1 MSNRP
6 KVGVSVVLR
15 FENLVLLGKRKGSH
29 GAGTWAFPGGH
40 LEYGESVEDC
50 GKRELLEETNIDLKN
65 LVPISNGF
73 TNDIFEDEKKHY
85 ITLYHV
91 YNLDHIIEPKLME
104 PNKCYEWK
112 WIDIHNIPKPY
123 FIPLHNYLK
132 KELYL

>member
-73 TNDIFEDEKKHY
+73 TNDIFEDEKNT
-85 ITLYHV
+85 I
-91 YNLDHIIEPKLME
+91 
-104 PNKCYEWK
+104 
-112 WIDIHNIPKPY
+112 
-123 FIPLHNYLK
+123 
-132 KELYL
+132 